1 MSGDQRRLEPRRPRA
16 QETPRA
22 IDSPYLTSKE
32 ALIYLRL
39 PSLGALYNHI
49 RDNRLP
55 VLRSGAGLRFDK
67 RELDAWLRG
76 ASSAVELVRKRA

>member
-1 MSGDQRRLEPRRPRA
+1 MNRERV
-16 QETPRA
+16 

-32 ALIYLRL
+32 AIAYLRL

-55 VLRSGAGLRFDK
+55 VCRVGGALRFDK
-67 RELDAWLRG
+67 RELDAWMRG
-76 ASSAVELVRKRA
+76 TTALELVRARKRA